1 MTTVEIDYAP
11 RAYFVPYHE
20 RHQRFA
26 CIVAHRRAGKT
37 TACIQDSQ
45 KRALL
50 LDRPRPRFA
59 YIAPL
64 LKQAKAVAWDILKAA
79 AKPLGSFAS
88 INESELRVDYSNGGQ
103 VRIFGADNPDAM
115 RGLYLDGAVI
125 DEPAQI
131 DPILFP
137 EIIRPALAD
146 RDGVAT
152 FIGTPKGRDAFYK
165 VWRYA
170 QEHPG
175 EWYASKL
182 PASRTCAPGLRNPP
196 LKPEELAFT
205 RGDMS
210 PAQYARE
217 FECSFDEPDL
227 AQFIDS
233 GIVDA
238 ARKRK
243 GIGTGPVLLGVD
255 PARFG
260 DDRSVALIRNGDRV
274 LSEEI
279 EIWRGL
285 DLMQTAGRVAE
296 MINRYKPR
304 LTFVDGVGVGGGVVD
319 RLRQLGFSV
328 VDVSSGGKPTRDD
341 RFVNLKAEMWSRMK
355 DWLRDN
361 GSLPDRDDLADDLTA
376 PLYEYDHAGRLKLER
391 KEDLKQRG
399 LASPDIADA
408 LALTFAQ
415 TVPAEASVPAGM
427 IDLVWRN
434 NHLSAPIR
442 DPFEELR

>member
-1 MTTVEIDYAP
+1 MTSVQIDYAP
-11 RAYFVPYHE
+11 RSYFVPYHD

-37 TACIQDSQ
+37 TACLHDSQ
-45 KRALL
+45 RRALL
-50 LDRPRPRFA
+50 LNRPRPRCA

-64 LKQAKAVAWDILKAA
+64 LKQAKTVAWDILKAA
-79 AKPLGSFAS
+79 ARPLVPFGAS
-88 INESELRVDYSNGGQ
+88 INEAELRVDYPNGGQ
-103 VRIFGADNPDAM
+103 VRIYGADNPDAL
-115 RGLYLDGAVI
+115 RGIYLDGAVI

-131 DPILFP
+131 DPVLWP
-137 EIIRPALAD
+137 EVIRPAVAD
-146 RDGVAT
+146 REGSVT

-165 VWRYA
+165 VWRA
-170 QEHPG
+170 AEERPA
-175 EWYASKL
+175 EWYVSKL
-182 PASRTCAPGLRNPP
+182 PASRTCAPGVRNPP
-196 LKPEELAFT
+196 LKPEELAFA

-227 AQFIDS
+227 SQFIDS
-233 GIVDA
+233 GIVDG

-243 GIGTGPVLLGVD
+243 GVGTGPVLLGVD

-328 VDVSSGGKPTRDD
+328 VDVAAGGKPARDD
-341 RFVNLKAEMWSRMK
+341 RYVNLRMEMWARMK

-361 GSLPDRDDLADDLTA
+361 GAIPDRDDLADDLTA

-391 KEDLKQRG
+391 KEDMKARG
-399 LASPDIADA
+399 LPSPDIADA

-415 TVPAEASVPAGM
+415 TVPAELKVPAGM
-427 IDLVWRN
+427 VDLAWRAS
-434 NHLSAPIR
+434 LSVPLR